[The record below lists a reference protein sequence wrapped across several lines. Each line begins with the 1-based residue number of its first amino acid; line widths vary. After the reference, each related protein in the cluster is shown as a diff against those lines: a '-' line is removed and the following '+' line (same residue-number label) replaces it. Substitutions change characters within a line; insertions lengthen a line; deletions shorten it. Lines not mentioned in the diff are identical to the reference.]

1 MSALNLLGTLG
12 IPAAVAAIV
21 TALIS
26 YRGGLQTIYRNY
38 ELEEQKKLRELM
50 GRYTGR
56 MLEAAV
62 DWDRRMTQ
70 LYDYAKKRPRT
81 APLNNEDYDDN
92 FYWHFMCPHWKER
105 HEVNSP
111 TALAKYRRDPDAYFY
126 QSVVFRFLSFL
137 SIARRFE
144 AEAFYIDAT
153 LAKHSKK
160 AHKRALYFL
169 RYAKSFLWVMTF
181 QELSPRDS
189 FPGVDHFRDDEF
201 RPLLDLCYKT
211 SSEDSGSLSPDGK
224 EPIFDWP
231 RFRAVLQIEKDGKD
245 GEFNIEVERLLSF
258 FDELRAV
265 DYTSQGEKRR
275 RWERL
280 ICLHLLT
287 LNFIATFGYAW
298 QRDITDRRRRA
309 IEFLSMDNTVIDAFL
324 TGSEQWL
331 GLDDQE
337 HMISLKSQLKEL
349 RDASPATT
357 MGAAVARLE
366 ELGATKIKRESSRTI
381 MHDQGGNKFFVDQ
394 DRLKD
399 ITLTSPS
406 DADQR
411 RSSTAIAR
419 PTA

>member
-26 YRGGLQTIYRNY
+26 YHGGIQTIYRNY

-50 GRYTGR
+50 GKYTGR

-62 DWDRRMTQ
+62 DWDLRMTQ
-70 LYDYAKKRPRT
+70 LYDYAEKRPRT
-81 APLNNEDYDDN
+81 VPLNDEDYDGD

-105 HEVNSP
+105 RIDDSP
-111 TALAKYRRDPDAYFY
+111 GALAKYRRDPDAYFY

-153 LAKHSKK
+153 LAKHHKK
-160 AHKRALYFL
+160 AHKNALYFL

-181 QELSPRDS
+181 SGLSPDPI

-201 RPLLDLCYKT
+201 RPLLDLCYETIGK
-211 SSEDSGSLSPDGK
+211 DSGSKSPDGK
-224 EPIFDWP
+224 EPVFDWP
-231 RFRAVLQIEKDGKD
+231 RFRAVLQLKNDDTGR
-245 GEFNIEVERLLSF
+245 EFTTEVERLLSF
-258 FDELRAV
+258 FDEIRAV
-265 DYTSQGEKRR
+265 DYTPQGKKRR

-298 QRDITDRRRRA
+298 QRDIAERRERA
-309 IEFLSMDNTVIDAFL
+309 ISFLSMDNTVIDAFMCRS
-324 TGSEQWL
+324 GEWL

-337 HMISLKSQLKEL
+337 QMISLKSQLKEVQE
-349 RDASPATT
+349 ASHAN
-357 MGAAVARLE
+357 MGAAIARLE
-366 ELGATKIKRESSRTI
+366 KLGATTIKWDSSRTT
-381 MHDQGGNKFFVDQ
+381 MRDQGGNEFFVDQ

-399 ITLTSPS
+399 IKWASPS
-406 DADQR
+406 DADQQ
-411 RSSTAIAR
+411 RSGAAIAR
-419 PTA
+419 SA

>member
-50 GRYTGR
+50 GKYTGR

-81 APLNNEDYDDN
+81 APLNDEDYDHD
-92 FYWHFMCPHWKER
+92 FYWHFMCPRWKER
-105 HEVNSP
+105 REDNSP
-111 TALAKYRRDPDAYFY
+111 IALAKYRRDPDAYFY

-153 LAKHSKK
+153 LAKHHKK
-160 AHKRALYFL
+160 AHKNALYFL

-181 QELSPRDS
+181 EELSPHDS
-189 FPGVDHFRDDEF
+189 FPGIDHFRDDEF

-211 SSEDSGSLSPDGK
+211 SGEDSGSLSPDGK

-231 RFRAVLQIEKDGKD
+231 RFRAVLQLKSDGTD

-298 QRDITDRRRRA
+298 QRDIADRRRRA
-309 IEFLSMDNTVIDAFL
+309 IGFLRMDNTVIDAFMS
-324 TGSEQWL
+324 GSGKWL

-337 HMISLKSQLKEL
+337 QMISLKSQLKEL
-349 RDASPATT
+349 RDVSQATT
-357 MGAAVARLE
+357 MDAAIARLK
-366 ELGATKIKRESSRTI
+366 ELGATVIKRDSSQTI
-381 MHDQGGNKFFVDQ
+381 MRDQAGNEFFVDQ
-394 DRLKD
+394 DRLED
-399 ITLTSPS
+399 ITWASPS
-406 DADQR
+406 GADQQ
-411 RSSTAIAR
+411 RSGTQIAR